1 VHAKTGWIDDGYTL
15 AGIIDAKDGTPLT
28 FAFSALG
35 PVTES
40 TKPALDGLTA
50 DAWDCG
56 GNLAD
61 R

>member
-15 AGIIDAKDGTPLT
+15 AGIIHSKDGTPLT
-28 FAFSALG
+28 FAFYALG
-35 PVTES
+35 SVTES
-40 TKPALDGLTA
+40 TKLALDGITA

-56 GNLAD
+56 GRLAN